1 MVDRLVLGSGPL
13 VSSVAGSLQEQSGT
27 VQVVTADEKRAE
39 SLRET
44 GVSVFTMDPTDPA
57 TLERFDDVDVVAAL
71 DTAGEHNLAAVR
83 AAQRVFPDVYLLAYA
98 GTDSAVDDAAFSAIV
113 DRVIDPGRV
122 TAQFVM
128 ERAGDAGRQMRQLWR
143 ILRELDSLAVVTHDN
158 PDPDAI
164 ASGVA
169 LATLADATGCDA
181 EVCYFG
187 SINHQENRAFVN
199 VLNLELRNLIESSE
213 VESFDG
219 LALVD
224 HSRPGVNDQ
233 LPEEMPV
240 DIVIDHHPPRTPVD
254 ARFVDLR
261 SDVGATSTLLVDYLD
276 QFGLDVSDDVA
287 TALLFGI
294 HVDTKAFSREVSQR
308 DFLAAATL
316 TPQADLATLERIES
330 PSISPSTFETIAA
343 AIRNRRIEGEILLSS
358 VGRLADRDALA
369 QAADRLLM
377 LENVTT
383 SVVYGFAD
391 GTIYVSARARSTEI
405 DLGETLR
412 DAFGQIG
419 SAGGHVDMA
428 GAQITMGVLEATDE
442 REESLEQIVESVVA
456 DRFLEAAD
464 TYLTEGPARVYTPE
478 TAEEYL
484 EPGADIDRREPPAE
498 EGEGIGPGRALSDDG
513 DGPPPAAG
521 SEHRTAPDDGT
532 GAERSDDRTAAE
544 RSDDGTAAERSD
556 GETE

>member
-44 GVSVFTMDPTDPA
+44 GVSVFTLDPTDPA

-83 AAQRVFPDVYLLAYA
+83 AAQRVFPDVYMLAYA
-98 GTDSAVDDAAFSAIV
+98 GNDSAVDDAAFSAIV

-294 HVDTKAFSREVSQR
+294 HVDTQAFSREVSQR

-383 SVVYGFAD
+383 SVVYGFTD
-391 GTIYVSARARSTEI
+391 GTIYVSARARGAEI

-412 DAFGQIG
+412 DAFDQIG

-442 REESLEQIVESVVA
+442 RKESLAEIVESVVA
-456 DRFLEAAD
+456 DRFLEAVDA
-464 TYLTEGPARVYTPE
+464 YLTEGPARVYTPE
-478 TAEEYL
+478 SVPEYL
-484 EPGADIDRREPPAE
+484 EPDVPVDLEDPKDQGDD
-498 EGEGIGPGRALSDDG
+498 GEAVGPGRALYDDRNGPHPVEDALGTRGDERGRTG
-513 DGPPPAAG
+513 DGEE
-521 SEHRTAPDDGT
+521 S
-532 GAERSDDRTAAE
+532 
-544 RSDDGTAAERSD
+544 RSD
-556 GETE
+556 GDAGDGAGKPS